1 MIELNE
7 REEEDGDNHR
17 ESADIVWVS
26 GANETWVLGVL
37 ERSHRNL
44 GGREEVRIADS
55 VVVDVELEDTVDVWE
70 LELSHEVAA
79 GRLESRADERVQ
91 ADELELDVGV
101 FERFPFAVHYLFDFY
116 LVDLLRRFM
125 V

>member
-7 REEEDGDNHR
+7 REEEDGPDHR
-17 ESADIVWVS
+17 ESADIVGIS
-26 GANETWVLGVL
+26 GANETRILGVL

-44 GGREEVRIADS
+44 GGREEVRVADS
-55 VVVDVELEDTVDVWE
+55 VVVDVELEDAVDVRE

-91 ADELELDVGV
+91 ADELALDVGA
-101 FERFPFAVHYLFDFY
+101 FERFPFAAHYLFY
-116 LVDLLRRFM
+116 VSLVDL
-125 V
+125 